1 MRMRRSVI
9 TCSPTAP
16 KLPTKNPG
24 RRDAAWSMRSIVAS
38 GRLQVSSSAS
48 LAVRRV
54 GGDYAG
60 SPFDGDGG
68 GDGVAKFQRL
78 F

>member
-38 GRLQVSSSAS
+38 GRLQVSSSAF
-48 LAVRRV
+48 LAVRR
-54 GGDYAG
+54 GAG
-60 SPFDGDGG
+60 TMQ
-68 GDGVAKFQRL
+68 AARL
-78 F
+78 TAMGAETE